1 MTTMRELRRWY
12 LANAAVPLAIAAGGV
27 TFALF
32 APFDAGQRAGF
43 VATFALLLAVHLGA
57 LTWEYGTKR
66 KAIRAGLRR
75 VKAEAIR
82 RENSSAELLTH
93 EADGCSIHTDTE
105 RGGEE

>member
-12 LANAAVPLAIAAGGV
+12 LANAAVPLAIAAGG
-27 TFALF
+27 TAFALL

-43 VATFALLLAVHLGA
+43 VTLFALLLAVHLA
-57 LTWEYGTKR
+57 CLTWEFGTKR
-66 KAIRAGLRR
+66 KAIRAALRR

-93 EADGCSIHTDTE
+93 EADGCSIRTAHGE
-105 RGGEE
+105 GGEE